1 MPEKIRQNHSNIILF
16 DGVCNLC
23 NSFVNFLLKKDRQEI
38 FRFASLQSTFGKE
51 ILDIWNEKEN
61 ADKTVFYLRNNSL
74 YKKSDAV
81 LHIIKDVGGAY
92 SLLFAFIIVPRFIRD
107 YVYTVISRN
116 RYKWFGKINTCRV
129 PTPEEKVRFLE

>member
-23 NSFVNFLLKKDRQEI
+23 NSFVNFLLKKDKQEI

-51 ILDIWNEKEN
+51 ILDIWNENEN
-61 ADKTVFYLRNNSL
+61 ADKTVFYLRNNNL
-74 YKKSDAV
+74 YKKSDAA

-116 RYKWFGKINTCRV
+116 RYKWFGKRNTCRM
-129 PTPEEKVRFLE
+129 PTPEEKVRFLK